1 MSRPRK
7 DPEQSRIENFQKAV
21 AHGQVDAGMPKL
33 KNLADATGI
42 PYATLWRRID
52 DPDKLTVEQLRSI
65 IDVIGVDPAA
75 VLELVGYS
83 RKESLRVLEHY
94 A

>member
-21 AHGQVDAGMPKL
+21 AHGQVDAGIPKL
-33 KNLADATGI
+33 KNLSDATGI
-42 PYATLWRRID
+42 PYATLWRRIGNPD
-52 DPDKLTVEQLRSI
+52 DLTIGQLRSI
-65 IDVIGVDPAA
+65 TSIINVDPAA